1 MYTINEPIEN
11 YKSCIKQLW
20 EGYYMKLPDGEH
32 DFEGI
37 RRLIWET
44 LVVKFLYDTIEGV
57 ADGQIVIKGK
67 HIHSKVLIAEPSAIE
82 RSVSWQY
89 SDRMIAGQVFI
100 FEDFFDFRQLG
111 ERHAL
116 DYVLCHPDGTSTERL
131 LIPTQDVDFC
141 YRERPSSRA
150 LTETATTN

>member
-1 MYTINEPIEN
+1 MYPITEPIEN
-11 YKSCIKQLW
+11 YKSCIKLLW
-20 EGYYMKLPDGEH
+20 ENYYMKLPDGEH

-44 LVVKFLYDTIEGV
+44 LVIKFLYDTIEDV
-57 ADGQIVIKGK
+57 ADGQIVVKGK
-67 HIHSKVLIAEPSAIE
+67 SSHSKVLMAEPSTLE

-89 SDRMIAGQVFI
+89 SDRAISDQVFV

-116 DYVLCHPDGTSTERL
+116 DYVLCCPDGGSTEQI
-131 LIPTQDVDFC
+131 LISTQDVDFY
-141 YRERPSSRA
+141 YRERPPS
-150 LTETATTN
+150 TAAA